1 MNFSVLLRRKI
12 LASSHLKLVLLVV
25 LRDPLVL
32 RSGVRNLH
40 STQCKKLSLSSFAS
54 N

>member
-1 MNFSVLLRRKI
+1 MTQFGYMKNLQYPPLHLL
-12 LASSHLKLVLLVV
+12 LLLVV